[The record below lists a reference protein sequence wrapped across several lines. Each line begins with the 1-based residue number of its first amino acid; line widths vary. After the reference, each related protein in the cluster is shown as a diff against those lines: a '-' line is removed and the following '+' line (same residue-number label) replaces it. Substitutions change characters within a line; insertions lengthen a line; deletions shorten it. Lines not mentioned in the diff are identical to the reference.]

1 MTNTRPPIVAILG
14 HVDHGK
20 TTLLDYIRS
29 SHVAAKEAGGITQ
42 SIGAYQAVFRP
53 KGDPAHGGGK
63 DHTLTFIDTPGH
75 AAFAKMRSR
84 GASVADVAVLVVAAD
99 DGVMPQTVESIK
111 YIQAAGIPFVVAI
124 NKTDKPQ
131 ANPELPKAQLTEHQ
145 VFVEGYGGNT
155 PFVLI
160 SGKTG
165 AGVDQLLETILLL
178 AELEELKNDPQG
190 ELSAP
195 IIESK
200 LDMKRGVLVSA
211 IIKSGTLKTSDS
223 VYVGTVPTKIRSI
236 ISYAGTQIPEA
247 TPGTPVQLLGFNTPP
262 QVGQTITSTPQDHDP
277 SPLTQDPSSTPANR
291 LKLIVR
297 ADSLGS
303 LEALKGSFTE
313 ELQVIESGTGD
324 VSESDVLLART
335 TGALILAFAVRVPNS
350 VSKLAELEGVVIKS
364 YKIIYEL
371 LEYLEKKVL
380 RLMEPTIDEE
390 TLGTG
395 VILKVFD
402 INGDHIGGTR
412 VDTGKLSVGD
422 TVHIK
427 RGTDVNKEARIK
439 SIKTGKTELKE
450 IEAGKECG
458 ILFSPNLDIRE
469 KDVIIAY
476 KKIKT
481 DD

>member
-1 MTNTRPPIVAILG
+1 MRFFVTNNRPPIIAILG

-42 SIGAYQAVFRP
+42 SIGAYQASF
-53 KGDPAHGGGK
+53 K
-63 DHTLTFIDTPGH
+63 DHVLTFIDTPGH

-84 GASVADVAVLVVAAD
+84 GANVADIAVLVVAAD
-99 DGVMPQTVESIK
+99 DGVMPQTAESIK
-111 YIQAAGIPFVVAI
+111 YIQAAKIPFVVAI

-178 AELEELKNDPQG
+178 SELEELKNNENSP
-190 ELSAP
+190 LVAP

-211 IIKSGTLKTSDS
+211 IVKEGTLKTSDT
-223 VYVGTVPTKIRSI
+223 VYVGGVATKIRSI
-236 ISYAGTQIPEA
+236 ISYAGSQIPTA
-247 TPGTPVQLLGFNTPP
+247 TPGTPVQLLGFNTAPL
-262 QVGQTITSTPQDHDP
+262 VGQIITDQPIIADATEASASGIAEVTPMP
-277 SPLTQDPSSTPANR
+277 INR

-303 LEALKGSFTE
+303 LEALKGSFTDE
-313 ELQVIESGTGD
+313 IQVIESGTGD

-335 TGALILAFAVRVPNS
+335 TGSLILAFAVRIPSS
-350 VSKLAELEGVVIKS
+350 VAKLAELEGVVIKS

-371 LEYLEKKVL
+371 LEYIEKKIL
-380 RLMEPTIDEE
+380 RLMEPTIDEDQ
-390 TLGTG
+390 LGKG
-395 VILKVFD
+395 VIIKVFD

-412 VDTGKLSVGD
+412 VDSGKLSVGD

-439 SIKTGKTELKE
+439 NIRTGKTELKE

-481 DD
+481 ED

>member
-1 MTNTRPPIVAILG
+1 MTNNRPPIVAILG

-42 SIGAYQAVFRP
+42 RIGAYQAEFQ
-53 KGDPAHGGGK
+53 GK
-63 DHTLTFIDTPGH
+63 PITFIDTPGH

-84 GASVADVAVLVVAAD
+84 GANVADLAVLVVAAD
-99 DGVMPQTVESIK
+99 DGVMPQTAESIK

-124 NKTDKPQ
+124 NKTDKPGS
-131 ANPELPKAQLTEHQ
+131 NPELPKAQLTEHQ

-178 AELEELKNDPQG
+178 AELEALDSNPTAPLQ
-190 ELSAP
+190 AP

-211 IIKSGTLKTSDS
+211 IIKAGTLKLGET
-223 VYVGTVPTKIRSI
+223 VYVGQAPTKIRSV
-236 ISYAGTQIPEA
+236 ISHAGAQLPSA
-247 TPGTPVQLLGFNTPP
+247 TPGTPVQLLGFSTPP
-262 QVGQTITSTPQDHDP
+262 EVGQTITSTPADLPAPTIPLASP
-277 SPLTQDPSSTPANR
+277 SAELPVNR

-303 LEALKGSFTE
+303 LEALKGSFTDE
-313 ELQVIESGTGD
+313 IQLIESGTGD
-324 VSESDVLLART
+324 VSESDVLLAKT
-335 TGALILAFAVRVPNS
+335 TGSVILAFAVKVGSS
-350 VSKLAELEGVVIKS
+350 VQKLAELEGVTIKS
-364 YKIIYEL
+364 YQIIYEL
-371 LEYLEKKVL
+371 LEYLEKKIL
-380 RLMEPTIDEE
+380 RLMEPTIDED
-390 TLGTG
+390 TLGQGT
-395 VILKVFD
+395 VLKVFD
-402 INGDHIGGTR
+402 INGDHIAGTR
-412 VDTGKLSVGD
+412 VDSGKLTLGD
-422 TVHIK
+422 TIHLK
-427 RGTDVNKEARIK
+427 RGSDVNKEARIK
-439 SIKTGKTELKE
+439 SIRTGKTELKE
-450 IEAGKECG
+450 IEAGHECG
-458 ILFSPNLDIRE
+458 ILLSPNLDIRE

-481 DD
+481 ED

>member
-1 MTNTRPPIVAILG
+1 MTNQRPPIVAILG

-42 SIGAYQAVFRP
+42 SIGAYQAEY
-53 KGDPAHGGGK
+53 KK
-63 DHTLTFIDTPGH
+63 QLLTFIDTPGH

-84 GASVADVAVLVVAAD
+84 GANVADVAVLVVAAD
-99 DGVMPQTVESIK
+99 DGVMPQTIESIK
-111 YIQAAGIPFVVAI
+111 YILAAKIPFVVAI

-131 ANPELPKAQLTEHQ
+131 AQPELPKAQLTEHQ

-165 AGVDQLLETILLL
+165 AGVDSLLETILLL
-178 AELEELKNDPQG
+178 TELEELKNEPDAPLQ
-190 ELSAP
+190 AP

-200 LDMKRGVLVSA
+200 LDMKRGALVTA
-211 IIKSGTLKTSDS
+211 IIKAGTLKTGDT
-223 VYVGTVPTKIRSI
+223 VYLGTLSTKIRSI
-236 ISYAGTQIPEA
+236 INYLGAQIPLA
-247 TPGTPVQLLGFNTPP
+247 TPGTPIQILGFSTAPE
-262 QVGQTITSTPQDHDP
+262 VGQVLTSNPTTLSDA
-277 SPLTQDPSSTPANR
+277 SPLSGDQLPDVPTNR

-297 ADSLGS
+297 TDSLGS
-303 LEALKGSFTE
+303 LEALRGSFTDE
-313 ELQVIESGTGD
+313 IQVIEAGTGD
-324 VSESDVLLART
+324 VSESDVLLAKT
-335 TGALILAFAVRVPNS
+335 TGSLILAFSVRTPSS
-350 VSKLAELEGVVIKS
+350 VAKLAELEGVTIKS

-371 LEYLEKKVL
+371 LEYLEKKIL
-380 RLMEPTIDEE
+380 RLMEPTIDED
-390 TLGTG
+390 TLGQGT
-395 VILKVFD
+395 IIKVFD

-412 VDTGKLSVGD
+412 VDSGKLSVGD

-427 RGTDVNKEARIK
+427 RGDLTKEARIK
-439 SIKTGKTELKE
+439 NIRTGKTELKQ

-481 DD
+481 ED

>member
-1 MTNTRPPIVAILG
+1 MTNNRPPIVAILG

-20 TTLLDYIRS
+20 TTLLDYIRH

-42 SIGAYQAVFRP
+42 SIGAYQATF
-53 KGDPAHGGGK
+53 KEHI
-63 DHTLTFIDTPGH
+63 LTFIDTPGH

-84 GASVADVAVLVVAAD
+84 GANVADIAVLVVAAD
-99 DGVMPQTVESIK
+99 DGVMPQTAESIK
-111 YIQAAGIPFVVAI
+111 YIQAAGVPFVVAI

-165 AGVDQLLETILLL
+165 KGVDNLLETILLL
-178 AELEELKNDPQG
+178 SELEELENNPSAP
-190 ELSAP
+190 LSAP

-211 IIKSGTLKTSDS
+211 IIKTGTLKTGDT
-223 VYVGTVPTKIRSI
+223 VYIGEVATKIRSI
-236 ISYAGTQIPEA
+236 IGYDGVQISFA
-247 TPGTPVQLLGFNTPP
+247 TPATPVQLLGFKTPP
-262 QVGQTITSTPQDHDP
+262 SVGEVITSELRTSSALAPEKWLQ
-277 SPLTQDPSSTPANR
+277 TQSSLGGPENR
-291 LKLIVR
+291 LKVIVR
-297 ADSLGS
+297 TDSLGS
-303 LEALKGSFTE
+303 LEALKGSFTDE
-313 ELQVIESGTGD
+313 IHVIESGTGD

-335 TGALILAFAVRVPNS
+335 TGALILAFAVRVSSS
-350 VSKLAELEGVVIKS
+350 VNKLAELEDVTIKS

-371 LEYLEKKVL
+371 IEYLEKKVL
-380 RLMEPTIDEE
+380 RLMEPTIDEDV
-390 TLGTG
+390 LGQGT
-395 VILKVFD
+395 VLKVFD

-412 VDTGKLSVGD
+412 VESGKLSLGD

-427 RGTDVNKEARIK
+427 RGDVTKDARIK
-439 SIKTGKTELKE
+439 NIRTGKTELKE
-450 IEAGKECG
+450 IEAGAECG
-458 ILFSPNLDIRE
+458 ILFSPNLDIHE
-469 KDVIIAY
+469 KDLIISY

-481 DD
+481 ED

>member
-1 MTNTRPPIVAILG
+1 MTKSRPPIVAILG

-29 SHVAAKEAGGITQ
+29 SHVADREAGGITQ
-42 SIGAYQAVFRP
+42 SIGAYQVSY
-53 KGDPAHGGGK
+53 K
-63 DHTLTFIDTPGH
+63 DNLLTFIDTPGH

-84 GASVADVAVLVVAAD
+84 GASVADIAVLVVAAD
-99 DGVMPQTVESIK
+99 DGVMPQTAESIK
-111 YIQAAGIPFVVAI
+111 YIQEAKIPFVVAI
-124 NKTDKPQ
+124 NKIDKPA

-165 AGVDQLLETILLL
+165 TGVDQLLDTLLLL
-178 AELEELKNDPQG
+178 AELEELKNDEKSP
-190 ELSAP
+190 LVAP

-211 IIKSGTLKTSDS
+211 IVKQGTLATSNT
-223 VYVGTVPTKIRSI
+223 VYVGEAQTKIRSI
-236 ISYAGTQIPEA
+236 ISYAGTQIPVA
-247 TPGTPVQLLGFNTPP
+247 TPGTPVQLLGFNTAPK
-262 QVGQTITSTPQDHDP
+262 VGEIITSAAISTDSADLPP
-277 SPLTQDPSSTPANR
+277 SRIADSAELPINR

-303 LEALKGSFTE
+303 LEALRGSFADE
-313 ELQVIESGTGD
+313 IHVIEAGTGD

-335 TGALILAFAVRVPNS
+335 TGSLILAFAVRVPSS
-350 VSKLAELEGVVIKS
+350 VAKLAELEGVVIKS

-395 VILKVFD
+395 TILKVFD

-412 VDTGKLSVGD
+412 VDSGKISVGD

-439 SIKTGKTELKE
+439 NIRTGKTELKE
-450 IEAGKECG
+450 IEAGNECG

-481 DD
+481 ED

>member
-1 MTNTRPPIVAILG
+1 MNQPRPPIVAILG

-42 SIGAYQAVFRP
+42 SIGAYQAVFKDRP
-53 KGDPAHGGGK
+53 
-63 DHTLTFIDTPGH
+63 LTFIDTPGH

-84 GASVADVAVLVVAAD
+84 GANVADIAVLVVAAD
-99 DGVMPQTVESIK
+99 DGVMPQTAESIK

-124 NKTDKPQ
+124 NKTDKPS

-165 AGVDQLLETILLL
+165 AGVDTLLETILLL
-178 AELEELKNDPQG
+178 AELEELKNEPSSP
-190 ELSAP
+190 LLAP

-211 IIKSGTLKTSDS
+211 IVKVGTLKTSDT
-223 VYVGTVPTKIRSI
+223 VYVGTTPTKIRSI
-236 ISYAGTQIPEA
+236 ISYTGAQIPEA
-247 TPGTPVQLLGFNTPP
+247 TPGTPVQLLGFSVIP
-262 QVGQTITSTPQDHDP
+262 QVGQTITSVPADP
-277 SPLTQDPSSTPANR
+277 SVQASEQTSVVAELPTNR

-303 LEALKGSFTE
+303 LEALRGSFTDE
-313 ELQVIESGTGD
+313 IQVIEAGTGD

-335 TGALILAFAVRVPNS
+335 TGALILAFAVRVGSS
-350 VSKLAELEGVVIKS
+350 VTKLAELEGVTIKS

-371 LEYLEKKVL
+371 LEYLEKKIL
-380 RLMEPTIDEE
+380 RLMEPTIDED
-390 TLGTG
+390 TLGQG
-395 VILKVFD
+395 IILKVFD

-412 VDTGKLSVGD
+412 VDSGKLSVGD

-439 SIKTGKTELKE
+439 NIRTGKTELKE

-481 DD
+481 ED

>member
-1 MTNTRPPIVAILG
+1 MILNTRPPIIAILG

-42 SIGAYQAVFRP
+42 SIGAYQATY
-53 KGDPAHGGGK
+53 K

-84 GASVADVAVLVVAAD
+84 GANVADIAVLVVAAD
-99 DGVMPQTVESIK
+99 DGVMPQTAESIK

-124 NKTDKPQ
+124 NKTDKPS

-178 AELEELKNDPQG
+178 AELEELKNDPLGQ
-190 ELSAP
+190 LSAP

-211 IIKSGTLKTSDS
+211 IVKSGTLKTSDT
-223 VYVGTVPTKIRSI
+223 VFIGTNPTKIRSI

-247 TPGTPVQLLGFNTPP
+247 KPGTPVQLLGFNTPP
-262 QVGQTITSTPQDHDP
+262 QVGQIITDIAK
-277 SPLTQDPSSTPANR
+277 SSDSADLPTSSVADLSDLPTNR

-303 LEALKGSFTE
+303 LEALKGSFTDE
-313 ELQVIESGTGD
+313 IQVIESGTGD

-335 TGALILAFAVRVPNS
+335 TGALILAFAVRIPPS
-350 VSKLAELEGVVIKS
+350 VLKLAELEGVVIKS

-371 LEYLEKKVL
+371 LEYLEKKIL

-390 TLGTG
+390 TLGQGT
-395 VILKVFD
+395 ILKVFD
-402 INGDHIGGTR
+402 INDAHIGGTR
-412 VDTGKLSVGD
+412 VESGKLSVGD

>member
-1 MTNTRPPIVAILG
+1 MILNTRPPIIAILG

-42 SIGAYQAVFRP
+42 SIGAYQASF
-53 KGDPAHGGGK
+53 K
-63 DHTLTFIDTPGH
+63 DHVLTFIDTPGH

-84 GASVADVAVLVVAAD
+84 GANVADVAVLVVAAD
-99 DGVMPQTVESIK
+99 DGVMPQTAESIK
-111 YIQAAGIPFVVAI
+111 YIQAAGVPFVVAI

-178 AELEELKNDPQG
+178 AELEELKNDPKG

-211 IIKSGTLKTSDS
+211 IIKSGTLKTSDT
-223 VYVGTVPTKIRSI
+223 VYVGLVPTKIRSI
-236 ISYAGTQIPEA
+236 ISYAGLQIPEA
-247 TPGTPVQLLGFNTPP
+247 TPGTPVQLLGFSTPP
-262 QVGQTITSTPQDHDP
+262 QVGQVITSTKIDAPDQVDT
-277 SPLTQDPSSTPANR
+277 LASSVAEIPANR
-291 LKLIVR
+291 LKIIVR

-335 TGALILAFAVRVPNS
+335 TGALILAFAVRVPSS
-350 VSKLAELEGVVIKS
+350 VAKLAELEGVVIKS

-371 LEYLEKKVL
+371 LEYLEKKIL
-380 RLMEPTIDEE
+380 RLMEPTIDED

-395 VILKVFD
+395 VIIKVFD

-412 VDTGKLSVGD
+412 VDSGKISVGD

-427 RGTDVNKEARIK
+427 RGTDVTKEARIK
-439 SIKTGKTELKE
+439 GIRTGKTELKE

-481 DD
+481 ED

>member
-42 SIGAYQAVFRP
+42 RIGAYQAVFQ
-53 KGDPAHGGGK
+53 GK
-63 DHTLTFIDTPGH
+63 TLTFIDTPGH

-84 GASVADVAVLVVAAD
+84 GASVADLAVLVVAAD
-99 DGVMPQTVESIK
+99 DGVMPQTAESIK
-111 YIQAAGIPFVVAI
+111 YIQAAKIPYVVAI
-124 NKTDKPQ
+124 NKTDKPS
-131 ANPELPKAQLTEHQ
+131 ANPELPKAQLTEHGC
-145 VFVEGYGGNT
+145 FVEGYGGNT

-165 AGVDQLLETILLL
+165 AGVDQLLETLLLL
-178 AELEELKNDPQG
+178 AELEELPNATTAP
-190 ELSAP
+190 LSAP

-211 IIKSGTLKTSDS
+211 IIKSGTLKTSDT
-223 VYVGTVPTKIRSI
+223 VYVGELATKIRSI
-236 ISYAGTQIPEA
+236 IDYTGTQISEA
-247 TPGTPVQLLGFNTPP
+247 IPGTPVQLLGFTLAPK
-262 QVGQTITSTPQDHDP
+262 VGDTITSTPVVPDP
-277 SPLTQDPSSTPANR
+277 TLPQPDMLPAPTLPTNR

-313 ELQVIESGTGD
+313 EIQLIESGTGD

-335 TGALILAFAVRVPNS
+335 TGSLILGFAVKVSSS
-350 VSKLAELEGVVIKS
+350 VQKLAELEGVTIKS
-364 YKIIYEL
+364 YQIIYEL
-371 LEYLEKKVL
+371 LEYLEKKIL
-380 RLMEPTIDEE
+380 RLMEPTIDED
-390 TLGTG
+390 TLGQGT
-395 VILKVFD
+395 ILKVFD
-402 INGDHIGGTR
+402 INGNHIGGTR
-412 VDTGKLSVGD
+412 VDSGKLSVGD

-450 IEAGKECG
+450 IEAGQECG
-458 ILFSPNLDIRE
+458 LLFSPNLDIRE
-469 KDVIIAY
+469 KDLIIAY

-481 DD
+481 ED

>member
-1 MTNTRPPIVAILG
+1 MSQTRPPVIAILG

-42 SIGAYQAVFRP
+42 SIGAYQVQF
-53 KGDPAHGGGK
+53 K
-63 DHTLTFIDTPGH
+63 DRTLTFIDTPGH

-84 GASVADVAVLVVAAD
+84 GANVADLAVLVVAAD

-111 YIQAAGIPFVVAI
+111 YIKAANIPFVVAI
-124 NKTDKPQ
+124 NKSDKPSAQ
-131 ANPELPKAQLTEHQ
+131 PELPKAQLTEHE

-155 PFVLI
+155 PFVLL

-165 AGVDQLLETILLL
+165 AGVDSLLETLLLL
-178 AELEELKNDPQG
+178 AELEELPNHPDSS
-190 ELSAP
+190 LIAP

-200 LDMKRGVLVSA
+200 LDTKRGSLVTA
-211 IIKSGTLKTSDS
+211 IVKEGSLHPSDT
-223 VYVGTVPTKIRSI
+223 VYVGTTSTKIRSI
-236 ISYAGTQIPEA
+236 ISYSGLQLKVA

-262 QVGQTITSTPQDHDP
+262 QVGQVIRDIVESSDSADLPTSKIADSADLPT
-277 SPLTQDPSSTPANR
+277 NR

-303 LEALKGSFTE
+303 LEALKGSFTDE
-313 ELQVIESGTGD
+313 ILLIESGTGD
-324 VSESDVLLART
+324 VTESDVLLART
-335 TGALILAFAVRVPNS
+335 TGAIILAFAVKIPAS
-350 VSKLAELEGVVIKS
+350 VAKLAELETVTIKS

-371 LEYLEKKVL
+371 FEYLEKKVL
-380 RLMEPTIDEE
+380 RLMEPTIDED
-390 TLGTG
+390 TLGSG
-395 VILKVFD
+395 VIIKVFD

-412 VDTGKLSVGD
+412 VDSGKISVGD

-427 RGTDVNKEARIK
+427 RGTDVTKEARIK
-439 SIKTGKTELKE
+439 GIRTGKTELKE

-458 ILFSPNLDIRE
+458 ILFSPNLDIKE
-469 KDVIIAY
+469 KDVIISY

-481 DD
+481 ED